1 MNRVVVTG
9 MGIISSLGANCME
22 VLTSLKTAKSGIK
35 FDENQAQMGLRSH
48 VSGAIA
54 ELDSSEVIDR
64 KMKRFMADAAIY
76 NAVALDE
83 AIKQSG
89 LTPEQTSNERT
100 GLIMGSGGASN
111 QNVVEAADI
120 LRKKGIKRVGPYR
133 VPRTMGS
140 TTSACL
146 STLFKIKGIN
156 YSISSACSTSTHC
169 IGNAMEQIQM
179 GKQDVM
185 FAGGGEELNWSLT
198 MLFDAMGA
206 LSSKYNQT
214 PSSASR
220 AFDTNRDG
228 FVISGGGGALVLESL
243 EYAQA
248 RGAIILA
255 ELTGYG
261 ASSDGYDMV
270 APSGQGAKRCMQL
283 AISTVKGPIDYINAH
298 GTSTPV
304 GDIKELSAIKAVFG
318 NNIPNVSSTKS
329 LSGHAL
335 GAAGVNE
342 SIYSL
347 LMLQNDFM
355 TESINIK
362 NLDKAAEGV
371 PIVRTT
377 TKQSLKRVMS
387 NSFGFGGTNACLV
400 FEKFKQ

>member
-9 MGIISSLGANCME
+9 MGIISSLGVNCNE
-22 VLTSLKTAKSGIK
+22 VLASLKSAKSGIK
-35 FDENQAQMGLRSH
+35 FDETQAQMGLRSH

-54 ELDSSEVIDR
+54 EVDSSKIIDR

-76 NAVALDE
+76 NALALDE
-83 AIKQSG
+83 AIKQSE
-89 LTPEQTSNERT
+89 LTPEQVSNERT

-120 LRKKGIKRVGPYR
+120 LREKGIKRVGPYR

-146 STLFKIKGIN
+146 STLFKIKGVN
-156 YSISSACSTSTHC
+156 YSISSACSTSAHC

-179 GKQDVM
+179 GKQDVV
-185 FAGGGEELNWSLT
+185 FAGGGEELDWSLT

-206 LSSKYNQT
+206 LSSKYNKT
-214 PSSASR
+214 PSNASR
-220 AFDTNRDG
+220 AFDADHDG

-243 EYAQA
+243 EHAQA
-248 RGAIILA
+248 RGATILA

-261 ASSDGYDMV
+261 ATSDGYDMV
-270 APSGQGAKRCMQL
+270 VPSGEGAKRCMQL
-283 AISTVKGPIDYINAH
+283 ATSTVKGPIDYINAH

-304 GDIKELSAIKAVFG
+304 GDVKELDAIKAVFG
-318 NNIPNVSSTKS
+318 NDIPNVSSTKS

-355 TESINIK
+355 AESVNIE

-377 TKQSLKRVMS
+377 TKQSLNRVMS
-387 NSFGFGGTNACLV
+387 NSFGFGGTNACLI